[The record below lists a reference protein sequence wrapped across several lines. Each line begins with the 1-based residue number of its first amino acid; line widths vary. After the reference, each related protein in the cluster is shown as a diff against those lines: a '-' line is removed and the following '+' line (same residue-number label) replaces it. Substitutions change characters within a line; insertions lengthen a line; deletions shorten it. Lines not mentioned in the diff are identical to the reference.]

1 MLVLSGNGE
10 GMLDSSRTLAWLAN
24 ASIELGNKEHTHV
37 SYTHPGV
44 SVDWYSTCDI
54 NAAMHVHEVEAKRRI
69 YFDFSS
75 KREMRSCTLIVR
87 SDSILAKQSLNSFLV
102 SFAESSTL
110 RLTSLMDFLVSLMDF
125 LVSFAASS
133 MDFLV
138 SFANATPATRSVP
151 PIAII
156 CLRDTIMNGSS
167 CENTLLVDI
176 SRRKLRAAI
185 IVMLLEG

>member
-24 ASIELGNKEHTHV
+24 ASIELGNKEHMYV

-110 RLTSLMDFLVSLMDF
+110 RLTSLMDFLVS
-125 LVSFAASS
+125 
-133 MDFLV
+133 
-138 SFANATPATRSVP
+138 FANATPATRSVP

>member
-125 LVSFAASS
+125 LVSFA
-133 MDFLV
+133 
-138 SFANATPATRSVP
+138 NATPATRSVP